1 MSTYGNVEE
10 ITKMVLQAIES
21 TNTKKPEFKVPVGI
35 SARHI
40 HLTQEHVEQ
49 LFGKGY
55 QLTKKKELMGGQF
68 ASNEQCTIVGLKLRA
83 IENVRILGPVRKE
96 SQVEISATDARAL
109 GVKAPTRQSGD
120 IKGSAPIALVGPK
133 GAIYLEEG
141 CIVAARHIH
150 LCPEDAKAAGVKDN
164 DFVTVRMGNERGALL
179 DNVKIRVHESFTTE
193 MHIDTDEA
201 NACQVGQD
209 ELAAIIL

>member
-1 MSTYGNVEE
+1 LSTYGNVEE

-201 NACQVGQD
+201 NACQVRQD

>member
-1 MSTYGNVEE
+1 MSSYGNVEE
-10 ITKMVLQAIES
+10 ITRMVLQAMES
-21 TNTKKPEFKVPVGI
+21 NQTKKAEFKVPVGI

-40 HLTQEHVEQ
+40 HLTQEHVEK

-83 IENVRILGPVRKE
+83 IENVRILGPVRPS
-96 SQVEISATDARAL
+96 SQVEISATDARTL
-109 GVKAPTRQSGD
+109 GIKAPTRQSGD
-120 IKGSAPIALVGPK
+120 TAGSAPIALVGPK

-150 LCPEDAKAAGVKDN
+150 LCPEDAAAAGLKDN

-201 NACQVGQD
+201 NACQVKQD
-209 ELAAIIL
+209 ELAAIML

>member
-40 HLTQEHVEQ
+40 HLTQEHVEK

-83 IENVRILGPVRKE
+83 IENVRILGPVRSK
-96 SQVEISATDARAL
+96 SQVEISATDARTL

-120 IKGSAPIALVGPK
+120 TKGSAPIALVGPK

-201 NACQVGQD
+201 NACQVRQD

>member
-1 MSTYGNVEE
+1 MSSYGNVEE
-10 ITKMVLQAIES
+10 ITRMVLQAIEGS
-21 TNTKKPEFKVPVGI
+21 KTKKAEFKVPVGI

-40 HLTQEHVEQ
+40 HLTQEHVEK
-49 LFGKGY
+49 LFGEGY

-83 IENVRILGPVRKE
+83 IENVRILGPVRSS
-96 SQVEISATDARAL
+96 SQVEISATDARTL
-109 GVKAPTRQSGD
+109 GIKAPTRQSGD
-120 IKGSAPIALVGPK
+120 TAGSAPIALVGPK

-150 LCPEDAKAAGVKDN
+150 LCPEDAAAAGLKDN

-179 DNVKIRVHESFTTE
+179 DNVKIRVDESFTTE

-201 NACQVGQD
+201 NACQVKQD
-209 ELAAIIL
+209 ELAAIML

>member
-1 MSTYGNVEE
+1 MSTYGNIEE
-10 ITKMVLQAIES
+10 ITKMVLQAMES

-83 IENVRILGPVRKE
+83 IENVRILGPVRSA
-96 SQVEISATDARAL
+96 SQVEISATDARTL

-120 IKGSAPIALVGPK
+120 TKGSAPIALVGPK

-179 DNVKIRVHESFTTE
+179 DNVKIRVDESFTTE

-201 NACQVGQD
+201 NACQVRQD

>member
-1 MSTYGNVEE
+1 M
-10 ITKMVLQAIES
+10 ES
-21 TNTKKPEFKVPVGI
+21 TSTKTNEVPVKVPVGV

-40 HLTQEHVEQ
+40 HLTQEDVEK

-83 IENVRILGPVRKE
+83 IENVRILGPVRKA
-96 SQVEISATDARAL
+96 SQVEISMTDARTL
-109 GVKAPTRQSGD
+109 GVNAPVRQSGD
-120 IKGSAPIALVGPK
+120 TKGSAPIALVGPK

-141 CIVAARHIH
+141 CIVAARHIQMS
-150 LCPEDAKAAGVKDN
+150 PEAAKAANLKDG
-164 DFVTVRMGNERGALL
+164 DMVSVRMGNERGALME
-179 DNVKIRVHESFTTE
+179 DVKIRVDKTFTLE

-201 NACQVGQD
+201 NACQVKHG
-209 ELAAIIL
+209 EIATIVK

>member
-1 MSTYGNVEE
+1 MSTYGNIEE
-10 ITKMVLQAIES
+10 ITKMVLQAIDS
-21 TNTKKPEFKVPVGI
+21 TKTNKPEFKVPVGI

-120 IKGSAPIALVGPK
+120 TKGSAPIALVGPK

-179 DNVKIRVHESFTTE
+179 DNVKIRVDESFTTE

-201 NACQVGQD
+201 NACQVRQD

>member
-96 SQVEISATDARAL
+96 SQVEISATDARTL
-109 GVKAPTRQSGD
+109 GIKAPTRQSGD
-120 IKGSAPIALVGPK
+120 TKGSAPIALVGPK

>member
-1 MSTYGNVEE
+1 M
-10 ITKMVLQAIES
+10 ES
-21 TNTKKPEFKVPVGI
+21 NQTKKAEFKVPVGI

-40 HLTQEHVEQ
+40 HLTQEHVEK

-83 IENVRILGPVRKE
+83 IENVRILGPVRPS
-96 SQVEISATDARAL
+96 SQVEISATDARTL
-109 GVKAPTRQSGD
+109 GIKAPTRQSGD
-120 IKGSAPIALVGPK
+120 TAGSAPIALVGPK

-150 LCPEDAKAAGVKDN
+150 LCPEDAAAAGLKDN

-201 NACQVGQD
+201 NACQVKQD
-209 ELAAIIL
+209 ELAAIML